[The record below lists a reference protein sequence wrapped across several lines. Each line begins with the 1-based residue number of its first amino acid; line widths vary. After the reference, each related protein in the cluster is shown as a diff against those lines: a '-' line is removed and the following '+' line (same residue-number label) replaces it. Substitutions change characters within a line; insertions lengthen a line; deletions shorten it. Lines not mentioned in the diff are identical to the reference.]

1 MSCGFAEGK
10 ELEAQEAG
18 AKNVLIPMSLFIIDS
33 FVLQN
38 PSLKMQT
45 DLRVTLSLI

>member
-1 MSCGFAEGK
+1 MSCEFAEGE

-18 AKNVLIPMSLFIIDS
+18 AKNVLIPMSLFIMDT
-33 FVLQN
+33 FVLQS

-45 DLRVTLSLI
+45 SLRVTLTLI